1 MTIQSPAKTELL
13 ALGVDQDSG
22 GGFLEGVL
30 AGCGDCIK
38 ILDLEGRLQ
47 FMSEGGKRV
56 MEVDDFDALKGC
68 PWPDFWVGEG
78 NAQAKIA
85 IVEAR
90 AGRMARFQNGANT
103 ARGTPRHWDVQV
115 SPIFNAQREVTHL
128 LSISRDIT
136 EEWKA
141 RQAQRENLERH
152 VLLTQELTHRVK
164 NTLATVLAIA
174 SQTFRGD
181 THKIPREAF
190 MGRIKTMGDAYN
202 ILTEAS
208 WTSSSIKRVV
218 EAALAPYRTGTGR
231 FKIGGTDFDI
241 TPNQALILALAVNE
255 LATNAMKYGSLSVQ
269 GGKVDVSWSVTDRL
283 HFVWRE
289 SGGPQV
295 TPPSR
300 KGFGSVLIKT
310 LLAGDFKGTVDLIY
324 DPAGV
329 ICTLDAPF
337 TPLAE

>member
-1 MTIQSPAKTELL
+1 
-13 ALGVDQDSG
+13 
-22 GGFLEGVL
+22 
-30 AGCGDCIK
+30 
-38 ILDLEGRLQ
+38 
-47 FMSEGGKRV
+47 

-68 PWPDFWVGEG
+68 PWPDFWAGEG
-78 NAQAKIA
+78 NAQANAA
-85 IVEAR
+85 IVDAR
-90 AGRMARFQNGANT
+90 AGRTARFQNGAGT
-103 ARGTPRHWDVQV
+103 ARGTPRYWDVQV
-115 SPIFNAQREVTHL
+115 SPIFNAKGEVTHL

-152 VLLTQELTHRVK
+152 ILLTQELTHRVK

-181 THKIPREAF
+181 THRIPREAF

-231 FKIGGTDFDI
+231 LKISGPDFDI
-241 TPNQALILALAVNE
+241 APNQALILALAVNE

-269 GGKVDVSWSVTDRL
+269 DGKVDVSWTISDRL
-283 HFVWRE
+283 QFVWRE
-289 SGGPQV
+289 SRGPAV
-295 TPPSR
+295 TPPTR

-310 LLAGDFKGTVDLIY
+310 LLAGDFKGTVDLNY

-329 ICTLDAPF
+329 TCILEAPLKTLA
-337 TPLAE
+337 L